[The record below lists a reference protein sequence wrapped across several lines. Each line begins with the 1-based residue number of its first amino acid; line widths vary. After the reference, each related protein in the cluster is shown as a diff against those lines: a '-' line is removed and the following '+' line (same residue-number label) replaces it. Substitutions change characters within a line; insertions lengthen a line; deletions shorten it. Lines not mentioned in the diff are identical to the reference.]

1 MTTLATS
8 SFGSSSPSAANA
20 MSDITRCAM
29 TDNVTALRLHLR
41 KAGFHPL
48 PLEGKAPRMPGW
60 QQKFDTTKDEI
71 RLWPKTWHL
80 ARNTGVLAKFTPA
93 IDIDITIEEAAE
105 AVGALARER
114 LEEHGDI
121 HVRCGKPPKR
131 LIPLRTDEPFAKLSR
146 VFIAPNGTEQKIE
159 ILGNGQQYVV
169 DGIHPETR
177 QPYRWHGGDLHTIK
191 REDLPYVRREDMEK
205 FLDAA
210 ARLLVEE
217 FDFRAVQ
224 GGNSV
229 ALPPVDD
236 ARQLAPANATPWSF
250 AEEARLRSALGA
262 IPADERVLA
271 EKFGHSHDTWVKIGR
286 AIERLDWGERSFAV
300 FRDWSAQNAREF
312 DEEGLRAQWS
322 SFNRNRNTREKPVTI
337 ATVFYYAM
345 QFGWSGDRV
354 TNDKE
359 ASDTITL
366 DDFRAYMPTHSYLFV
381 PTRQMW
387 AASSVNSRIP
397 R

>member
-1 MTTLATS
+1 MRACKHESTRTVWTGDGQPTRVRQS
-8 SFGSSSPSAANA
+8 RRRREEWRQWYAAYLQTDA
-20 MSDITRCAM
+20 KGTRRHLPRMPRAISRRCPM
-29 TDNVTALRLHLR
+29 TDNVTARRVPLR

-224 GGNSV
+224 GGNS
-229 ALPPVDD
+229 
-236 ARQLAPANATPWSF
+236 
-250 AEEARLRSALGA
+250 
-262 IPADERVLA
+262 
-271 EKFGHSHDTWVKIGR
+271 
-286 AIERLDWGERSFAV
+286 
-300 FRDWSAQNAREF
+300 
-312 DEEGLRAQWS
+312 
-322 SFNRNRNTREKPVTI
+322 
-337 ATVFYYAM
+337 
-345 QFGWSGDRV
+345 
-354 TNDKE
+354 
-359 ASDTITL
+359 
-366 DDFRAYMPTHSYLFV
+366 
-381 PTRQMW
+381 
-387 AASSVNSRIP
+387 
-397 R
+397 